1 MTKRHGGEIALWTWA
16 MVPTRLLE
24 RVPRKEGV
32 WRAGECRPSISRLR
46 SRQQPTALSTTP
58 ATHASADSAL
68 CRADIVASC
77 RRERRT
83 YRSSDGAGDA
93 IRKQYHDFRSR
104 ANAPQSSSLAW
115 LELSRMAGLFA
126 ELNEFAAEK

>member
-46 SRQQPTALSTTP
+46 SRQQPTALSTIP

-77 RRERRT
+77 KLSSREADLSVERRNKGCHSEAVPMPFGPGQCT
-83 YRSSDGAGDA
+83 AERPLGLEDEAQPDGRVICG
-93 IRKQYHDFRSR
+93 F
-104 ANAPQSSSLAW
+104 
-115 LELSRMAGLFA
+115 E
-126 ELNEFAAEK
+126 